1 MTKLGNNEVKF
12 SGEMA
17 KIAKSIDNDDWEF
30 HKYAFDIA
38 DQIYDLMENAN
49 INKTELAEKL
59 DSSKAFVSKVLRGD
73 ANMTM
78 KTLIKIVFALGGEV
92 NTKIVSSHQQVQWLG
107 YIKTQ
112 DKKVGYENIS
122 KKYNQILEL
131 GRIRGAEDASAAIA
145 A

>member
-1 MTKLGNNEVKF
+1 MTKLVDKEVKF

-17 KIAKSIDNDDWEF
+17 KIAESIDNDEWEF

-38 DQIYDLMENAN
+38 DQIYELMEKAD

-59 DSSKAFVSKVLRGD
+59 GSSKAFVSKVLRGD

-78 KTLIKIVFALGGEV
+78 RTLIKIVFALDGEV

-107 YIKTQ
+107 HVKTQ
-112 DKKVGYENIS
+112 DKKVSCENIY

-131 GRIRGAEDASAAIA
+131 GRVRGAEDASAAIA